1 MFLLDLLLSLLAFV
15 GVAAIVLAILLS
27 RPLKPPPP
35 LASILDGAL
44 QIEADGLP
52 ELSRFQARDGT
63 WLAYRR
69 YPAAAGASAI
79 GSSSRPRLGRR
90 VRPDER
96 DRAGA
101 GERRN

>member
-1 MFLLDLLLSLLAFV
+1 MTFLFDILIALLAFV
-15 GVAAIVLAILLS
+15 GLAALALAAMLA

-35 LASILDGAL
+35 LASVLDGAL

-69 YPAAAGASAI
+69 YPAAGGASARVALLAHGSAGASGQMNGVA
-79 GSSSRPRLGRR
+79 
-90 VRPDER
+90 
-96 DRAGA
+96 RAL
-101 GERRN
+101 